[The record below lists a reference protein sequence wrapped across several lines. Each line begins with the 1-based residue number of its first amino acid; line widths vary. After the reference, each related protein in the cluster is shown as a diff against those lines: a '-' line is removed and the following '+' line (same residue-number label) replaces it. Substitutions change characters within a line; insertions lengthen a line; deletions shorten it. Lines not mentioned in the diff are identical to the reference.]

1 MGCRGML
8 MQAMKMAVIKNGGD
22 DYFNRLLSYFRQQFK
37 EPIVKMEQI
46 RDSVYIVKTE
56 KNTYVVKGY
65 SKYKKLILQE
75 TFTGTI
81 RQEGF
86 EKTYVY
92 VPDIVKEQLFF
103 EGEYFGCMEY
113 LEPHLRPFTFYSHKN
128 RKEGLR
134 LLEEFHSITSSCV
147 TRYKTLLPYSDLH
160 AKWSERLRIFKRN
173 CSQICYLLNEQYLN
187 ELLEWARFSLN
198 GMKENESFFFKE
210 PYVILHGDV
219 AHHNFLRDTSGNL
232 HLIDF
237 DLIHI
242 GPESI
247 DLLQYANRILPSIDW
262 SIDQLSQYQQISKFL
277 KERAFLYALAFPT
290 DIFRE
295 WNRILREKKHENQHH
310 YKYVIELTLNQ
321 LYLRRKFVEKLKKKL
336 AKIDN

>member
-1 MGCRGML
+1 
-8 MQAMKMAVIKNGGD
+8 
-22 DYFNRLLSYFRQQFK
+22 
-37 EPIVKMEQI
+37 
-46 RDSVYIVKTE
+46 
-56 KNTYVVKGY
+56 
-65 SKYKKLILQE
+65 
-75 TFTGTI
+75 
-81 RQEGF
+81 
-86 EKTYVY
+86 
-92 VPDIVKEQLFF
+92 
-103 EGEYFGCMEY
+103 
-113 LEPHLRPFTFYSHKN
+113 
-128 RKEGLR
+128 
-134 LLEEFHSITSSCV
+134 
-147 TRYKTLLPYSDLH
+147 
-160 AKWSERLRIFKRN
+160 
-173 CSQICYLLNEQYLN
+173 
-187 ELLEWARFSLN
+187 
-198 GMKENESFFFKE
+198 MKENESFFFKE